1 MLTKEIF
8 WIWMIFF
15 LSLSAQHWITYYSL
29 EGQIAEVK
37 ALMQEA
43 K

>member
-1 MLTKEIF
+1 MLSKEIF

-15 LSLSAQHWITYYSL
+15 LSLSAQHWITYDAL
-29 EGQIAEVK
+29 EEQIAELK
-37 ALMQEA
+37 LIMQEA